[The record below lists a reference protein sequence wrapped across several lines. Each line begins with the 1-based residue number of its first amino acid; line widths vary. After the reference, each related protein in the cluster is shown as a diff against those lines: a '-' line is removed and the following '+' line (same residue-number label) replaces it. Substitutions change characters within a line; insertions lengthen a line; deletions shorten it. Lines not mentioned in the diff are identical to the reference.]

1 MNAVARREKHKAEFR
16 TQILDAAREI
26 FVHDGYQSF
35 SMRKLAQRI
44 EYSPGSIYLY
54 FKNKQELFDCLV
66 EESFE
71 QLLKALQTIQ
81 SQPEPDAVKQLK
93 KGLRTY
99 VDFGLRCPNH
109 YKFAFLLRTV
119 DTKRPWKPHPAF
131 DVARQMVRRCVQEKR
146 FLPVDIETTAQALWA
161 ASHGVTSL
169 LLQRPTFPWVAKDR
183 LIQQVINSAVD
194 SLVVP
199 SGATNGN

>member
-1 MNAVARREKHKAEFR
+1 MNAIARREKHKTELRA
-16 TQILDAAREI
+16 QILDAAREI
-26 FVHDGYQSF
+26 FVRDGYQNF

-54 FKNKQELFDCLV
+54 FKNKQELFDYLV
-66 EESFE
+66 EESFAE
-71 QLLKALQTIQ
+71 LLQALQKIQ
-81 SQPEPDAVKQLK
+81 AHPERDAVELLK

-119 DTKRPWKPHPAF
+119 DAKRPWKPHPAF

-146 FLPVDIETTAQALWA
+146 FRPVDIETTAQALWA
-161 ASHGVTSL
+161 ATHGVTSL
-169 LLQRPTFPWVAKDR
+169 LLQRPTFPWVARDK
-183 LIQQVINSAVD
+183 LIQTVINNAVD

-199 SGATNGN
+199 SA